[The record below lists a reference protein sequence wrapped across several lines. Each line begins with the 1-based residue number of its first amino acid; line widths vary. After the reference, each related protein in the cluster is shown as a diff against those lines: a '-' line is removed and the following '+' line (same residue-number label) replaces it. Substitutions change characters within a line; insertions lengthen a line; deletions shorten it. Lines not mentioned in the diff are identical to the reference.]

1 MSLGEGQ
8 SPIGPL
14 PTLEMEG
21 ICKRYGAVRANEG
34 VNLSAAPRQIV
45 GLLGENGS
53 GKSTLMKILYG
64 MVRPDAGTIRFKGQA
79 LSGHAPR
86 DAIRAGIG
94 MIHQHFMLVEA
105 MTVVENVMLGWEKAG
120 AWLQEREVA
129 KLIRSTS
136 QEYGLD
142 LDPQTVVGDLSF
154 GKRQRLE
161 IVKALLR
168 GAELLVL
175 DEPTSNLSPPEVT
188 ALLAV
193 MQRIAS
199 DNCSIIFITHKLG
212 EVFEVCHEVTV
223 LRDGKNAGCCRPAET
238 TRNELAR
245 MMVGREFGSAAPR
258 LERTSGPAVL
268 QVNRITLEDG
278 SGLKR
283 LDEVSFSV
291 REGEILAVAGVD
303 GNGQTE
309 LVEVL
314 AGLQKPTG
322 GSVTLAGQ
330 NITKK
335 SVSERLKA
343 GLAYI
348 PVDRSTTSL
357 VPGMTIAENLGLRD
371 FAEPPLRRGLRLNHP
386 AFQSR
391 AITRMAEF
399 AIRGDGPKA
408 TVSTLSGGNQQKIVI
423 AREIGR
429 KPRALIAFQATWG
442 LDPGATR
449 FVIEQIL
456 ALRDSGGAVLYL
468 SSDLEE
474 LLGIGDRIGVLAN
487 GRLTGIVPR
496 AEANPAEIGLLMAG
510 AGSLKRQNS
519 GVAGA
524 QELQNSKASQ
534 VVSDDSK

>member
-1 MSLGEGQ
+1 
-8 SPIGPL
+8 
-14 PTLEMEG
+14 
-21 ICKRYGAVRANEG
+21 
-34 VNLSAAPRQIV
+34 
-45 GLLGENGS
+45 
-53 GKSTLMKILYG
+53 
-64 MVRPDAGTIRFKGQA
+64 
-79 LSGHAPR
+79 
-86 DAIRAGIG
+86 
-94 MIHQHFMLVEA
+94 MLVEA

-120 AWLQEREVA
+120 AWLQERQVA

-142 LDPQTVVGDLSF
+142 LDPQAVVGDLSF

-199 DNCSIIFITHKLG
+199 DSRSIIFITHKLG
-212 EVFEVCHEVTV
+212 EVFEVCQEVTV
-223 LRDGKNAGCCRPAET
+223 LRDGKNAGRCRTADT

-245 MMVGREFGSAAPR
+245 MMVGREFGAATPR
-258 LERTSGPAVL
+258 LERMSGSEVL
-268 QVNRITLEDG
+268 EVKGITLEDG

-283 LDEVSFSV
+283 LDDVSFSV

-322 GSVTLAGQ
+322 GSVTLGGQ

-371 FAEPPLRRGLRLNHP
+371 FGEPPLRLGLRLNHP
-386 AFQSR
+386 AFQSG
-391 AITRMAEF
+391 AVATIAEF
-399 AIRGDGPKA
+399 GIRGDGPTA
-408 TVSTLSGGNQQKIVI
+408 TVNTLSGGNQQKIVI

-456 ALRDSGGAVLYL
+456 ALRNSGGAVLYL

-510 AGSLKRQNS
+510 GGSLKRQNS
-519 GVAGA
+519 GV
-524 QELQNSKASQ
+524 QEL
-534 VVSDDSK
+534 

>member
-1 MSLGEGQ
+1 MSLGEWQ
-8 SPIGPL
+8 SPISPL
-14 PTLEMEG
+14 PMLEMEG

-34 VNLSAAPRQIV
+34 VNLSAAPKQIV

-64 MVRPDAGTIRFKGQA
+64 MVRPDAGAIRFKGQA

-129 KLIRSTS
+129 ELIRSTS

-142 LDPQTVVGDLSF
+142 LDPQAVVGDLSF

-188 ALLAV
+188 ALLRV

-199 DNCSIIFITHKLG
+199 DNRSIIFITHKMG

-223 LRDGKNAGCCRPAET
+223 LRDGKIAGRCRTPET

-245 MMVGREFGSAAPR
+245 MMVGREFGSATPR
-258 LERTSGPAVL
+258 LERVSGPTVL
-268 QVNRITLEDG
+268 EVNRITLEDG

-314 AGLQKPTG
+314 AGLQKPTA
-322 GSVTLAGQ
+322 GSVTLGGQ
-330 NITKK
+330 NITNK

-371 FAEPPLRRGLRLNHP
+371 FGEPPLRRGLRLNHP

-399 AIRGDGPKA
+399 GIRGDGPKA
-408 TVSTLSGGNQQKIVI
+408 TVSTLSGGNQQKVVI

-510 AGSLKRQNS
+510 VKRENS
-519 GVAGA
+519 GVAGV
-524 QELQNSKASQ
+524 QELQNSKASP
-534 VVSDDSK
+534 VVSDNSK

>member
-64 MVRPDAGTIRFKGQA
+64 MVRPDAGAIRFKGQA
-79 LSGHAPR
+79 LSGHTPR

-105 MTVVENVMLGWEKAG
+105 MTVVENVMLGWEKTG

-129 KLIRSTS
+129 KLVRSTS
-136 QEYGLD
+136 QEYGLG
-142 LDPQTVVGDLSF
+142 LDPQAVVGDLSF

-199 DNCSIIFITHKLG
+199 DNRSIIFITHKLG

-245 MMVGREFGSAAPR
+245 MMVGREFGSGTPR

-268 QVNRITLEDG
+268 EVNRITLEDG

-322 GSVTLAGQ
+322 GSVTLGGQ

-510 AGSLKRQNS
+510 VKRENS
-519 GVAGA
+519 GVAGV
-524 QELQNSKASQ
+524 QELQNSKAST
-534 VVSDDSK
+534 VVSDNSK

>member
-1 MSLGEGQ
+1 MTFDGSQLATGR
-8 SPIGPL
+8 L
-14 PTLEMEG
+14 PMLAMEG
-21 ICKRYGAVRANEG
+21 ICKRYGSVRANENI
-34 VNLSAAPRQIV
+34 NLSVARAQIV

-53 GKSTLMKILYG
+53 GKSTLMKILFG
-64 MVRPDAGTIRFKGQA
+64 MVRADAGTIRFNGEA
-79 LSGHAPR
+79 LSGHSPR
-86 DAIRAGIG
+86 EAIRAGIA
-94 MIHQHFMLVEA
+94 MIHQHFMLVEG
-105 MTVVENVMLGWEKAG
+105 MTVVENVMVGWEKAG
-120 AWLQEREVA
+120 AWLREREVA
-129 KLIRSTS
+129 KQIRSTS

-142 LDPQTVVGDLSF
+142 LDPDAVVGELSF

-193 MQRIAS
+193 MRRIS
-199 DNCSIIFITHKLG
+199 DDGRSIVFITHKLG
-212 EVFEVCHEVTV
+212 EVFEVCEEVTV
-223 LRDGKNAGCCRPAET
+223 LRDGKNAGRCRTLDT

-245 MMVGREFGSAAPR
+245 MMVGREFGSETPR
-258 LERTSGPAVL
+258 IEKECGDEVLE
-268 QVNRITLEDG
+268 VNRITLEES

-283 LDEVSFSV
+283 LDEVTFSI
-291 REGEILAVAGVD
+291 REGEILALAGVD

-314 AGLQKPTG
+314 AGLQTPTSG
-322 GSVTLAGQ
+322 RVVLDGQDITRKGVTD
-330 NITKK
+330 
-335 SVSERLKA
+335 RLRA

-357 VPGMTIAENLGLRD
+357 VPGMTIAENLALRD
-371 FAEPPLRRGLRLNHP
+371 FAEPPLRIGLRLNHP

-391 AITRMAEF
+391 AISRMFEF
-399 AIRGDGPKA
+399 GIRGDGPRA

-429 KPRALIAFQATWG
+429 KPRVLVAFQATWG

-449 FVIEQIL
+449 FVIDQIM
-456 ALRDSGGAVLYL
+456 ALRNSGGAVLYL

-474 LLGIGDRIGVLAN
+474 LLGIGDRIGVIAN
-487 GRLTGIVPR
+487 GRLAGIVAR
-496 AEANPAEIGLLMAG
+496 DKANPTEIGLLMAG
-510 AGSLKRQNS
+510 GGSLP
-519 GVAGA
+519 
-524 QELQNSKASQ
+524 
-534 VVSDDSK
+534 D

>member
-1 MSLGEGQ
+1 MTSGGGQ
-8 SPIGPL
+8 GPSGPSPM
-14 PTLEMEG
+14 LEMER
-21 ICKRYGAVRANEG
+21 ICKRYGAVRANEE
-34 VNLSAAPRQIV
+34 VNLSVAPAQIV

-53 GKSTLMKILYG
+53 GKSTLMKILFG
-64 MVRPDAGTIRFKGQA
+64 MVRPDTGVIRFKGKV

-120 AWLQEREVA
+120 PWLQEREVA

-142 LDPQTVVGDLSF
+142 LEPDALVGDLSF

-188 ALLAV
+188 ALLTV
-193 MQRIAS
+193 MRRIAS
-199 DNCSIIFITHKLG
+199 DHRSIIFITHKLG
-212 EVFEVCHEVTV
+212 EVFEVCEEVTV
-223 LRDGKNAGCCRPAET
+223 LRDGKNAGRCRTADT
-238 TRNELAR
+238 TRNDLAR
-245 MMVGREFGSAAPR
+245 MMVGREFGSAIPR
-258 LERTSGPAVL
+258 LANNSGPEVL
-268 QVNRITLEDG
+268 EVKGITLEDD
-278 SGLKR
+278 SGYKR
-283 LDEVSFSV
+283 LDDVTFSV
-291 REGEILAVAGVD
+291 REGEILALAGVD

-314 AGLQKPTG
+314 AGLQTATS
-322 GSVTLAGQ
+322 GSVVLDGRD
-330 NITKK
+330 ITKRG
-335 SVSERLKA
+335 VAERLRG

-371 FAEPPLRRGLRLNHP
+371 FAEPPLRRGLLLNHP
-386 AFQSR
+386 AFQAR
-391 AITRMAEF
+391 AFARIAEF
-399 AIRGDGPKA
+399 SIRGDGPRA

-429 KPRALIAFQATWG
+429 KPRALVAFQATWG

-449 FVIEQIL
+449 FVIDQLL
-456 ALRDSGGAVLYL
+456 ALRNSGGAVLYI
-468 SSDLEE
+468 SSDLDE

-487 GRLTGIVPR
+487 GRVTGIVPR
-496 AEANPAEIGLLMAG
+496 NEANPAEIGLLMAG
-510 AGSLKRQNS
+510 GSALPATSRS
-519 GVAGA
+519 R
-524 QELQNSKASQ
+524 S
-534 VVSDDSK
+534 